1 MPQAESKT
9 AGDVEVHPVNSAFSG
24 VLPKARPCS
33 VRLKNG
39 RKQMLTKM
47 DGKVA
52 LVTGGGTGIG
62 AATCKAFAEMGARV
76 IVADIG

>member
-1 MPQAESKT
+1 
-9 AGDVEVHPVNSAFSG
+9 
-24 VLPKARPCS
+24 
-33 VRLKNG
+33 
-39 RKQMLTKM
+39 MLTKM

-52 LVTGGGTGIG
+52 LVTGGGMGIG